1 MSEIIYRIILLTQ
14 YCAEQG
20 ITEIKAFRKSMKSLG
35 CIFKAAGQ
43 EFFSEELYQKGLEL
57 AGRRQ
62 FEVTQQRLTVK
73 VQGEK
78 SPADHA
84 RTVTMSPEWIKTKK
98 LAIQKVEVELANAAD
113 LDEKFKVKQQLVKLR
128 AKLAEQEAAYA
139 ESLAFVRDFV
149 GKDDVADVMK

>member
-1 MSEIIYRIILLTQ
+1 MAETIYRVILLTL

-20 ITEIKAFRKSMKSLG
+20 IADIKAFRKSVKPLG

-62 FEVTQQRLTVK
+62 FEVAQQRLTVK

-84 RTVTMSPEWIKTKK
+84 RTVTMSREWIASKK
-98 LAIQKVEVELANAAD
+98 AAILKVEAELANAKD
-113 LDEKFKVKQQLVKLR
+113 LDAKFKIKQQLMKLR
-128 AKLAEQEAAYA
+128 AKLAEQEAAYE
-139 ESLAFVRDFV
+139 ESLAFVKDFV
-149 GKDDVADVMK
+149 GEDDVADVMK